1 MAMVEGSGKKG
12 RVNLKVVLIGLIVVV
27 SVIVSGFAMVTVSRA
42 FETPPSDFVTLP
54 TAPISKTGEI
64 VVFDSMAPIQQ
75 GGLNVG
81 VTGYLETSSGQPVA
95 GANVYVQYYFEGA
108 YRTQVGITDTNGL
121 LVIQFPFN
129 WTGWL
134 SLTMIYFG
142 DSQHQGVRQVLT
154 LAGENL

>member
-1 MAMVEGSGKKG
+1 MVEESGKKG

-27 SVIVSGFAMVTVSRA
+27 AVIVSGFAMVTVSRA

-54 TAPISKTGEI
+54 TTPISKTGE
-64 VVFDSMAPIQQ
+64 VAVFDSVAPIEK
-75 GGLNVG
+75 GSLNVG
-81 VTGYLETSSGQPVA
+81 VTGYLETASGQPVA

-108 YRTQVGITDTNGL
+108 YRTQVGTTDANGL
-121 LVIQFPFN
+121 FVIQFPFN

-142 DSQHQGVRQVLT
+142 DGQHQGVQQVVSLQ
-154 LAGENL
+154 GESL